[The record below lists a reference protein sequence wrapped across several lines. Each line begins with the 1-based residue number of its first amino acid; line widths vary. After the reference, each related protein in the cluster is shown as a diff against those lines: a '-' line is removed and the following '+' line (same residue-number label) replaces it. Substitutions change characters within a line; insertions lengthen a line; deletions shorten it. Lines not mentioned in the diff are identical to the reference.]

1 MQSRRQI
8 DSFGVFVLC
17 VIAIGV
23 LGISSSRGAAA
34 MGTLGGL
41 RDVKDFQNSIET
53 LDLGRFAVDEHN
65 KQQNGDI
72 TFRRVVAAQEQ
83 VVAGTMYHLTIEAED
98 GDHPKL
104 YKAKVWV
111 KPWENFKRLE
121 DFKPVE
127 QPSVSRADL
136 GVKQV
141 HAEGLGWRTVPVHD
155 PVVQEAAQHAVK
167 NIQQQSNSLAAYEL
181 QEVLSAKA
189 EVVDASSK
197 VHLHLKTKRGSKV
210 EEHKVEMHCN
220 PDGKWIL
227 RSLLT

>member
-98 GDHPKL
+98 GGIPSST
-104 YKAKVWV
+104 
-111 KPWENFKRLE
+111 KPRCGSNPGRIS
-121 DFKPVE
+121 
-127 QPSVSRADL
+127 SV
-136 GVKQV
+136 
-141 HAEGLGWRTVPVHD
+141 WRTLSLW
-155 PVVQEAAQHAVK
+155 
-167 NIQQQSNSLAAYEL
+167 SNPLFPGLTLA
-181 QEVLSAKA
+181 SSK
-189 EVVDASSK
+189 VVDASSK